1 MAKQTIQVADKPTL
15 DAILTK
21 MNTMADTIATLSSK
35 IENIENDNDLYDI
48 YTDMKIKEYS
58 AGTTFNFT
66 ATKPTV
72 IHAIVQDASSAGN
85 DQNTIRY
92 RVTLDGK
99 GLFLNK
105 IRGYCPYVS
114 EKIVNNLRGT
124 YGGGSSSSLRRLVY
138 DGYIENLH
146 VSNVTSNGSIDKC
159 ELLTNKSYT
168 SSNVDRF
175 FISKGIYIPSGS
187 TLKVTHS
194 MTYTSV
200 SKIYILYKELA

>member
-48 YTDMKIKEYS
+48 YTDMKIKEYE
-58 AGTTFNFT
+58 AGTTFEFT

-72 IHAIVQDASSAGN
+72 IHAIVQ
-85 DQNTIRY
+85 NTNSDNNSLY
-92 RVTLDGK
+92 HVTLDGK
-99 GLFLNK
+99 GLFYNK
-105 IRGYCPYVS
+105 IRGCCPYVS

-124 YGGGSSSSLRRLVY
+124 YGGGSSGSLRDLVY
-138 DGYIENLH
+138 NGYIKNLH
-146 VSNVTSNGSIDKC
+146 VSNVGNTLDKGA
-159 ELLTNKSYT
+159 LLTNDSYT
-168 SSNVDRF
+168 SGYVERF

-187 TLKVTHS
+187 TLRVSHGK
-194 MTYTSV
+194 TSPDLL
-200 SKIYILYKELA
+200 KIYILYKESK